1 MTNLLQ
7 QTERCEQVY
16 NNRQG
21 KWAVKATVVA
31 VATALA
37 LTACS
42 GGGGSNSADGG
53 GDQVTLRFAWWGSD
67 LRHEATQEA
76 IDAFE
81 TENPNIT
88 VEGEF
93 GEWSG
98 YWDKLA
104 TMTAGG
110 DAPDVIQMSD
120 AYMSE
125 YAGRGALLDLSK
137 QTELETS
144 TLDASSLQSG
154 EINGILYAVEAG
166 ANAPVVFANAK
177 LFEAAGVEMP
187 DDKTWTWDDY
197 TEIAQAIT
205 KASPEGTYGA
215 DSMMGDPILNAWLRQ
230 RGASMFTSDGEVGFD
245 AMDLASFFTEVK
257 EQSDDEA
264 TPQASVIAEQ
274 SGAATDQTGLGTNR
288 AAMSFQWS
296 NLLPAVEAASGSEMT
311 VLRVP
316 SMTGDV
322 ADNGMY
328 LRGSQYYSA
337 SSQTEHPAE
346 AAKFIDFLVNDTK
359 AGDILLAERGI
370 PINPT
375 IRDRIED
382 AVSPADAKILRFVS
396 DIAPELEAA
405 PALSPVGGGTYD
417 EISNRYVTEVLFETK
432 TPMEAAEGA
441 VNELKAA
448 VAAAR

>member
-215 DSMMGDPILNAWLRQ
+215 DSMMGDPILNA
-230 RGASMFTSDGEVGFD
+230 
-245 AMDLASFFTEVK
+245 
-257 EQSDDEA
+257 
-264 TPQASVIAEQ
+264 
-274 SGAATDQTGLGTNR
+274 
-288 AAMSFQWS
+288 
-296 NLLPAVEAASGSEMT
+296 
-311 VLRVP
+311 
-316 SMTGDV
+316 
-322 ADNGMY
+322 
-328 LRGSQYYSA
+328 
-337 SSQTEHPAE
+337 
-346 AAKFIDFLVNDTK
+346 
-359 AGDILLAERGI
+359 
-370 PINPT
+370 
-375 IRDRIED
+375 
-382 AVSPADAKILRFVS
+382 
-396 DIAPELEAA
+396 
-405 PALSPVGGGTYD
+405 
-417 EISNRYVTEVLFETK
+417 
-432 TPMEAAEGA
+432 
-441 VNELKAA
+441 
-448 VAAAR
+448 